1 MNVNNSRMFSIYR
14 VGSFFSKY
22 KGAILGLFTVCDP
35 SAFETKELEIQ
46 LYAEVVFGFVF
57 PYAGMAQENSGCA

>member
-1 MNVNNSRMFSIYR
+1 M
-14 VGSFFSKY
+14 
-22 KGAILGLFTVCDP
+22 GLFTVCDP